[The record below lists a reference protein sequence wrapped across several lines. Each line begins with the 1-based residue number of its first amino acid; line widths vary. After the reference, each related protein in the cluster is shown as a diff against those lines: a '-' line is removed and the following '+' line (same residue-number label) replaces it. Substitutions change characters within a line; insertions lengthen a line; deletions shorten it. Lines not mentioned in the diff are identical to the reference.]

1 MDISLAD
8 YTIYLL
14 RLFSRIDFLI
24 TLQNQYANNWI
35 FNFPWPFTMAP
46 VIDLFVFA
54 NGIYTPKSFQL
65 LESSRHVIFIIDQ
78 FTEHW
83 FLDSLCLW

>member
-1 MDISLAD
+1 
-8 YTIYLL
+8 
-14 RLFSRIDFLI
+14 
-24 TLQNQYANNWI
+24 
-35 FNFPWPFTMAP
+35 MAP

-83 FLDSLCLW
+83 FLDRLCLW